1 VKTHRLIMHRQICSS
16 LTPVLRFF
24 LFAGVI
30 LLAGCA
36 PTLYY
41 WGDYNESL
49 EERYEKENP
58 GRAEQLL
65 REQMTEYNSGKL
77 VPPGVY
83 ADYGFLLY
91 RRGDTVGAI
100 AFFEKEKKTF
110 PESAL
115 LMDRL
120 INRIKQK
127 MAQGSSK
134 VSSSAGESRP

>member
-1 VKTHRLIMHRQICSS
+1 MGC
-16 LTPVLRFF
+16 LTVHWQRYLSTVPVIRFF
-24 LFAGVI
+24 LLAGA
-30 LLAGCA
+30 LFLSGCA

-49 EERYEKENP
+49 EQRYEKENP
-58 GRAEQLL
+58 NRAEQLL
-65 REQMTEYNSGKL
+65 REQMTEYNTGKQ
-77 VPPGVY
+77 VPPGMY

-91 RRGDTVGAI
+91 RRGDTGGAI

-115 LMDRL
+115 LMDKL

-127 MAQGSSK
+127 TSQDSSK
-134 VSSSAGESRP
+134 TSSAGENRP

>member
-1 VKTHRLIMHRQICSS
+1 MKKCCLVLRRQILS
-16 LTPVLRFF
+16 TAPVIRFC
-24 LFAGVI
+24 LLAGVL

-41 WGDYNESL
+41 WGDYTESL
-49 EERYEKENP
+49 EQRYEKENP
-58 GRAEQLL
+58 NRAEQLL
-65 REQMTEYNSGKL
+65 REQMTEYNTGNK
-77 VPPGVY
+77 VPPGIY

-91 RRGDTVGAI
+91 RRGDTGGAI

-115 LMDRL
+115 LMDKL

-127 MAQGSSK
+127 TAQDSSK
-134 VSSSAGESRP
+134 TSSSAGEKRP